1 VRTGASKGRRHLGQT
16 KAALKGRWWH
26 EGQKVSGMEV
36 LGGGCTGHEQ
46 MIQEGKIVFC
56 MGQMNNIGPGMQ
68 AAACDVASK
77 RQAVD
82 SQS

>member
-1 VRTGASKGRRHLGQT
+1 MGTGARKGRRHLGQT

-36 LGGGCTGHEQ
+36 LGGGCTGHEE

-56 MGQMNNIGPGMQ
+56 TGQMNDTGLLCRLQPVMQ
-68 AAACDVASK
+68 PVRS
-77 RQAVD
+77 RL
-82 SQS
+82 